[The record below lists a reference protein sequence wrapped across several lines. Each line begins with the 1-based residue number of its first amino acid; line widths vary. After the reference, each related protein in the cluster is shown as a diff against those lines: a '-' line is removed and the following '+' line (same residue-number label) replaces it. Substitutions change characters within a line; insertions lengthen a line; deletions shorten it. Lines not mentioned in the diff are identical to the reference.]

1 MVMPLMQM
9 LNPRSRSLLPS
20 MLPAMPPAM
29 PPAMLPSI
37 KTASRTLTC
46 LVWASL
52 LTLVFSLGLAVEPTY
67 ALSAP
72 DGLIQDLG
80 VDLDG
85 KNFSGLTLQDK
96 RFTKLDLEEAN
107 FQGADL
113 TGSVFN
119 GSDLMGA
126 NLQAVNFAF
135 GIAYHSD
142 FRKADFSN
150 ALMIGSYL
158 LQSQFDGAIVTNA
171 DFTDAVLDYGQ
182 QLKLCA
188 TASGTN
194 PVTGADTRRSLG
206 CRG

>member
-1 MVMPLMQM
+1 MLTQIKPVLTAVYSIIASTIAPAILSPVDRPTLARRATPIARCCAGILALILGVGLMAQ
-9 LNPRSRSLLPS
+9 
-20 MLPAMPPAM
+20 PAH
-29 PPAMLPSI
+29 
-37 KTASRTLTC
+37 
-46 LVWASL
+46 
-52 LTLVFSLGLAVEPTY
+52 

-72 DGLIQDLG
+72 DGLIQDFG
-80 VDLDG
+80 VDLNSKD
-85 KNFSGLTLQDK
+85 FTGLTLQDK
-96 RFTKLDLEEAN
+96 RFTKLDLEAAN

-119 GSDLMGA
+119 GSDLSSA
-126 NLQAVNFAF
+126 NFQDVNFAF

-142 FRKADFSN
+142 FRKADLSN

-188 TASGTN
+188 SASGTN
-194 PVTGADTRRSLG
+194 PVTGANTRQSLG